1 MFKVQKYNIIL
12 GHTPKFIKSVKESSS
27 APNLDVPLISRAI
40 RPSKASTIDANTIKI
55 SAFSKLPSK
64 ASLNEFK
71 PKHNPIM
78 VIRLGRA
85 TLKSIFFVYRLNYS
99 TS

>member
-1 MFKVQKYNIIL
+1 M
-12 GHTPKFIKSVKESSS
+12 SESNS

-55 SAFSKLPSK
+55 KAFSKLPSK
-64 ASLNEFK
+64 ASLSEFK

-78 VIRLGRA
+78 VIKFGNA
-85 TLKSIFFVYRLNYS
+85 TLKSIFFI
-99 TS
+99 